1 MAGKR
6 GIKVFQDSDADAIRS
21 MYESG
26 MSQMAIAKKY
36 GCDERTVRIFMQKH
50 GIERRHYNL
59 EKGQVRLYLK
69 IGPPPY
75 CLPEMVADSY
85 KELAEMDKVKPESII
100 RRIYMQN
107 NGSVKREK
115 YCAVVIDLEE

>member
-6 GIKVFQDSDADAIRS
+6 GTKVFQDSDADAIRS
-21 MYESG
+21 LYESG

-50 GIERRHYNL
+50 GIEARHQNL
-59 EKGQVRLYLK
+59 TKGKIRVYLK

-85 KELAEMDKVKPESII
+85 KELAEMDNVRPESII
-100 RRIYMQN
+100 RRIYMQK

-115 YCAVVIDLEE
+115 YCAVVIDMEE